1 MKINKQTTEEQ
12 ILQAAEQVFL
22 NKGFKNSKISDIA
35 ELAGVNNALINYYF
49 RSKENLFNKV
59 LHSKIELLAESIIYV
74 VDQEL
79 SFEEMIGNLIGAQFD
94 FFKANES
101 LPRFILSEILPDKLR
116 INTFRNNLIPV
127 ILHAGTQLDKRL
139 QKESGAGNIRNVN
152 LFELLYI
159 ITTLNILY
167 FVIKP
172 ILIGTGK
179 DNYLITPFS
188 HVMEDRKD
196 KNIEIVMSY
205 LKN

>member
-1 MKINKQTTEEQ
+1 MEGSKPTTEEQ
-12 ILQAAEQVFL
+12 ILEAAEQVFL
-22 NKGFKNSKISDIA
+22 NKGFRNSKISDIA

-59 LHSKIELLAESIIYV
+59 LHNKIELLAKSIIYV

-79 SFEEMIGNLIGAQFD
+79 SFEKMIENLVGAQFD
-94 FFKANES
+94 FFKENES
-101 LPRFILSEILPDKLR
+101 LPRFILSEILPDESR

-139 QKESGAGNIRNVN
+139 QKEVKTGNIRNIN

-159 ITTLNILY
+159 MTSLNVLC
-167 FVIKP
+167 FAIKP
-172 ILIGTGK
+172 IIVGTGA
-179 DNYLITPFS
+179 NSITAHFS
-188 HVMEDRKD
+188 EVLGDRKT
-196 KNIEIVMSY
+196 KNIKIVMNY